1 MYVNFSLSNQIESL
15 WSKYLFSYSLAVYN
29 MGEQLYKQCV
39 ANEEFL
45 LTYRTG
51 QHMLDIGNP

>member
-1 MYVNFSLSNQIESL
+1 MHAIFSPSNQIESL
-15 WSKYLFSYSLAVYN
+15 QSKYLFSYSLNVYN
-29 MGEQLYKQCV
+29 MGEQLYKQCA

-45 LTYRTG
+45 LMYRTG